1 VYHKKQ
7 RKQWKK
13 IEEEERLAWEVEQ
26 QRRRNDP
33 KIWEYHIA
41 KAEENNKPAREAERE
56 ETTSETWPLPRPEEG
71 TFLHTH
77 LKTNGLKGFDSCIF
91 YLLCTTVPMMCST
104 LVHLTSLQN
113 SCVKCI

>member
-71 TFLHTH
+71 
-77 LKTNGLKGFDSCIF
+77 NF
-91 YLLCTTVPMMCST
+91 YSSLCKIDKLL
-104 LVHLTSLQN
+104 
-113 SCVKCI
+113 